1 MADGSVLL
9 EVVIEGKNVKVV
21 QRQVEG
27 VTNAVNE
34 NTNAQGRNT
43 RAARQNADAAR
54 AAGDSHN
61 HFDRG
66 LKGSGGSSS
75 NATKNFSKMRDSMS
89 GSSGL
94 VGAYATLAA
103 NLFAATAAF
112 AALQRAAQVE
122 QLTSGLQS
130 LGRSSGL
137 AMIALSKGLQ
147 EATGY
152 SVSQWNQ
159 RQSGERNKKSQ
170 EDYWD
175 KYNEAVVASERK
187 KAEKEAAEAK
197 AEADKAKAEAAA
209 SEVEKGVLLDIININ
224 YH

>member
-1 MADGSVLL
+1 MVKTAFTDSVGRTAWKDDS
-9 EVVIEGKNVKVV
+9 GKVYT
-21 QRQVEG
+21 G
-27 VTNAVNE
+27 GGE
-34 NTNAQGRNT
+34 N
-43 RAARQNADAAR
+43 
-54 AAGDSHN
+54 
-61 HFDRG
+61 
-66 LKGSGGSSS
+66 
-75 NATKNFSKMRDSMS
+75 
-89 GSSGL
+89 
-94 VGAYATLAA
+94 
-103 NLFAATAAF
+103 
-112 AALQRAAQVE
+112 
-122 QLTSGLQS
+122 
-130 LGRSSGL
+130 
-137 AMIALSKGLQ
+137 
-147 EATGY
+147 ATGY